1 MALQIFEPGQS
12 SVDEQPSEVIIG
24 IDLGTT
30 HSLVGVM
37 KDGTMTLCRD
47 EQNRVIVPSVV
58 AMGKDDTL
66 ETAVAGYEALARD
79 ADEQVSSVKRLMG
92 RAAADVADMPFDVV
106 ASDEN
111 AMAQL
116 RLAGHE
122 VSPVA
127 LSSVILRVLRERVES
142 FLQQEVH
149 RAVITVPAYFDDG
162 ARSAT
167 RDAARMAGLEVM
179 RLVNE
184 PTAAAL
190 AYGLDHGSE
199 GLYGVYDW
207 GGGTFDVSLLDLQK
221 GVFRVKATGGDAA
234 LGGDDLDIAVARHLT
249 AHEMAWEDCP
259 LGARK
264 QWMGTAR
271 RMREALSED
280 TVCREP
286 HPFEAKTLSLTR
298 EDCEVA
304 ILPLVQRT
312 LDVCS
317 HVLADAHLSPSDV
330 KGVVLAGGTTRT
342 PLVRQEVLQLFGT
355 DPICDFNPDEVVVR
369 GAVLQAAA
377 LSGHLSDRNHVLLD
391 VAPLSL
397 GLETMGGVT
406 QKLIHRNTPIPVSKS
421 QEFTTWQDGQTAMMM
436 HVVQGEREMV
446 SDNRSLARFHVTDIP
461 PMTAG
466 AARIAVTFTIDAD
479 GLLTVSAQE
488 KTTGKAHHI
497 EVKPS
502 YGLSEAAMIEMVRAS
517 QSHARDDMNQRLLA
531 EARVAGEQLLRVLQ
545 DILQEKDL
553 ELPKDEDKK
562 IRAAIKRLAQA
573 MQQTDRDAIVRATTE
588 LDEVSRPLAERRM
601 SKAMRDALQG
611 KKIDAVDEGSS

>member
-1 MALQIFEPGQS
+1 MALQIQEPGQS
-12 SVDEQPSEVIIG
+12 LVDARPADVIVG

-58 AMGKDDTL
+58 AMGKNDTL

-106 ASDEN
+106 AADEN

-116 RLAGHE
+116 RLSGHE

-127 LSSVILRVLRERVES
+127 LSSVILRVLRKRVES

-249 AHEMAWEDCP
+249 AHEMAWTDCP
-259 LGARK
+259 LAVRK
-264 QWMGTAR
+264 QWMNTAR
-271 RMREALSED
+271 RMREALSTQ

-286 HPFEAKTLSLTR
+286 HPFAADKTLSLTR
-298 EDCEVA
+298 EDCETA
-304 ILPLVQRT
+304 LMPLVQRT

-355 DPICDFNPDEVVVR
+355 EPICDFNPDEVVVR

-377 LSGHLSDRNHVLLD
+377 LSGHLSERGHVLLD

-488 KTTGKAHHI
+488 KTTGTAHHI

-517 QSHARDDMNQRLLA
+517 QSHARDDMTQRLLA
-531 EARVAGEQLLRVLQ
+531 EARVAGEQLLKALQ
-545 DILQEKDL
+545 AIVQEEKLAQNEEQD
-553 ELPKDEDKK
+553 
-562 IRAAIKRLAQA
+562 IRAAMKRLAQA
-573 MQQTDRDAIVRATTE
+573 MQQTDRDAIVRATTD
-588 LDEVSRPLAERRM
+588 LDEVSRPLAKRRM
-601 SKAMRDALQG
+601 SEAMRDALKG
-611 KKIDAVDEGSS
+611 KKIHAIDKSSS